1 MTSDPFFETTPSVE
15 SPVISGGV
23 KSSST
28 PNMLEIALLLLIAI
42 IGVVDIA
49 LSVSH
54 STVGWI
60 SGYLVSVLL
69 GVPILGF
76 HTQSVLRRFEKL
88 GSAVTS
94 SAQLVRILLVLL
106 LLIPAFAN
114 AAQLAVAW
122 SS

>member
-1 MTSDPFFETTPSVE
+1 MTSDPFFETTPSVD
-15 SPVISGGV
+15 SVLIPSAPNT
-23 KSSST
+23 SSS
-28 PNMLEIALLLLIAI
+28 PKLVEILLLIAIVI
-42 IGVVDIA
+42 IGVVDIT

-60 SGYLVSVLL
+60 SGYLVSVIL

-76 HTQSVLRRFEKL
+76 HTQSVLRRFEAM

-94 SAQLVRILLVLL
+94 RAQVVRIVLVLL
-106 LLIPAFAN
+106 LLAPAFVN
-114 AAQLAVAW
+114 ATQLAVAW

>member
-1 MTSDPFFETTPSVE
+1 MTSDPFFETTPSLE
-15 SPVISGGV
+15 SPIISSGV

-28 PNMLEIALLLLIAI
+28 PNVLEFVLLLFIAI
-42 IGVVDIA
+42 IGVADIV

-69 GVPILGF
+69 GVPLLGF

-94 SAQLVRILLVLL
+94 RAQLVRILLVLL

>member
-1 MTSDPFFETTPSVE
+1 MTSDPFFETTPSVD
-15 SPVISGGV
+15 SVVIPSALNT
-23 KSSST
+23 SSA
-28 PNMLEIALLLLIAI
+28 PKLVEIPLLIAI
-42 IGVVDIA
+42 VMIGVVDIT

-60 SGYLVSVLL
+60 SGYLVSVIL

-76 HTQSVLRRFEKL
+76 HTQSVLRRFETM

-94 SAQLVRILLVLL
+94 RAQVVRIVLVLL
-106 LLIPAFAN
+106 LLAPAFVN
-114 AAQLAVAW
+114 ATQLAVAW